1 MNTVKL
7 KNYLNVVEEYVAGG
21 TITPGHLV
29 KLNSSDKVVVSDVD
43 GSTAIPMFATEDE
56 FQGNGITDDYT
67 SDDKVQVWIPQ
78 RGDQVYAFLK
88 NGENVDIGD
97 YLVVSDNGTLKEYVP
112 QTVTGDSGFDD
123 DTSLPDNKVVA
134 QAIEAV
140 NASGGDSRIK
150 VRIV

>member
-67 SDDKVQVWIPQ
+67 SDDKIQVWIPQ

-88 NGENVDIGD
+88 SGQNVDIGD
-97 YLVVSDNGTLKEYVP
+97 YLVVSDNGTLKEYTP
-112 QTVTGDSGFDD
+112 QTVSGDSGFDD
-123 DTSLPDNKVVA
+123 GTSLPDNKVVA

-140 NASGGDSRIK
+140 NASSGDSRIK
-150 VRIV
+150 VRII